1 MREPSVPVDGW
12 GLDNGEEYHSKAPDT
27 FVIPQLLERQNLQAG
42 DFAKLLFRINFDGTE
57 DGEVIERMWVVVSE
71 RTSDGYIGVLDN
83 DPESIDENDRLW
95 SGTELPFATHHIIA
109 VAEGDNESRTRAAE
123 EPRTRWIRS

>member
-12 GLDNGEEYHSKAPDT
+12 GLDNAEEYHSKAPDT
-27 FVIPQLLERQNLQAG
+27 FAIPQLLERQNLQPG
-42 DFAKLLFRINFDGTE
+42 DFAHLLFRINVDGTE

-95 SGTELPFATHHIIA
+95 SGTELPFASHHVIGIA
-109 VAEGDNESRTRAAE
+109 KGDTDSQALAAE
-123 EPRTRWIRS
+123 NPRTRWIRS

>member
-12 GLDNGEEYHSKAPDT
+12 GLANGEEYHAKAPQT
-27 FVIPQLLERQNLQAG
+27 FAIPQLSERQNLKAG
-42 DFAKLLFRINFDGTE
+42 DFAKLLFRINVDGTE
-57 DGEVIERMWVVVSE
+57 DGEVIERMWVVVTE
-71 RTSDGYIGVLDN
+71 RTSDGYIGVLNN

-95 SGTELPFATHHIIA
+95 SGTELPFATHHIISI
-109 VAEGDNESRTRAAE
+109 AEGDADSRSLAAE